1 MDCSIVASVRRILT
15 SECSCPAPHEGTG
28 QERQFS
34 QGMRM
39 TMRAT
44 LTKIWSIFSSGR
56 GIHRLFSGTV
66 VLVMTGCATTS
77 FNPSTTE
84 RWLPDGSL
92 SIVRPLPSLSLV
104 SEAMAS
110 PKQEIFTDPKAR
122 MRAPIEPPSNDL
134 VPKLTIDTTKHT
146 ITLTTPGESPVT
158 MKAQGAYS
166 LKKGS
171 YSVALKQT
179 DPLWYAPPTY
189 FLRRGLKVPADGSK
203 ARFMGGAL
211 GHQALFFDKQLA
223 IHSGPV
229 WNDEIGGVK
238 LSRDDMNKVFET
250 VSVGT
255 KIEVR

>member
-1 MDCSIVASVRRILT
+1 MRTTLIAILNT
-15 SECSCPAPHEGTG
+15 LSTG
-28 QERQFS
+28 L
-34 QGMRM
+34 GV
-39 TMRAT
+39 
-44 LTKIWSIFSSGR
+44 GR
-56 GIHRLFSGTV
+56 VLSGTII
-66 VLVMTGCATTS
+66 LLMTGCATSS

-92 SIVRPLPSLSLV
+92 SIVRPIPRLNLV

-110 PKQEIFTDPKAR
+110 PKQEVFTDPKAR
-122 MRAPIEPPSNDL
+122 MRVPDEAPSNDL

-146 ITLTTPGESPVT
+146 LTLSRPGETPIT

-166 LKKGS
+166 LKQGA
-171 YSVALKQT
+171 YTVALKQT

-189 FLRRGLKVPADGSK
+189 FLRRGMKVPADGSK
-203 ARFMGGAL
+203 ERFMRGAL

-223 IHSGPV
+223 VHSGPV

-238 LSRDDMNKVFET
+238 LSREDMNTVFET

-255 KIEVR
+255 VIEVR

>member
-1 MDCSIVASVRRILT
+1 MRI
-15 SECSCPAPHEGTG
+15 
-28 QERQFS
+28 
-34 QGMRM
+34 
-39 TMRAT
+39 T
-44 LTKIWSIFSSGR
+44 LTKLLSPVSSRR
-56 GIHRLFSGTV
+56 GICRLFSGTV
-66 VLVMTGCATTS
+66 ILLMTGCATTS

-92 SIVRPLPSLSLV
+92 SIVRPIPRLNV
-104 SEAMAS
+104 ISEAMAS
-110 PKQEIFTDPKAR
+110 PKQDIFTEPKAR
-122 MRAPIEPPSNDL
+122 MRAPVEPPSDQL

-146 ITLTTPGESPVT
+146 LVLSRPGEAPIT

-166 LKKGS
+166 LTKGA

-189 FLRRGLKVPADGSK
+189 FLRRGMKVPPDGSK
-203 ARFMGGAL
+203 PRFMKGAL

-238 LSRDDMNKVFET
+238 LSREDMNTVFET

-255 KIEVR
+255 VIEVR